1 MTWGRVVACVVV
13 ALMGGGL
20 VAFGGVLLRDSRNG
34 RVGNVLLM
42 LIGVVMLAVVALA
55 IVYR

>member
-1 MTWGRVVACVVV
+1 MTWGRAVACVVV

-20 VAFGGVLLRDSRNG
+20 VVFGGVLLRDSRNG

-55 IVYR
+55 IAYR